1 MTDIDNNSRG
11 RTDRG
16 KVSYVDVI
24 MGFSVMA
31 TLLLVAPFLFQVIGI
46 LQSETD
52 PLTGVLLALVV
63 PFIFISLFLSMGVS
77 ARSQ

>member
-1 MTDIDNNSRG
+1 MTASDTTPQDRP
-11 RTDRG
+11 DRG
-16 KVSYVDVI
+16 KISYVDVI
-24 MGFSVMA
+24 MSFSVVV
-31 TLLLVAPFLFQVIGI
+31 TLLLVAPFLFEIVGI